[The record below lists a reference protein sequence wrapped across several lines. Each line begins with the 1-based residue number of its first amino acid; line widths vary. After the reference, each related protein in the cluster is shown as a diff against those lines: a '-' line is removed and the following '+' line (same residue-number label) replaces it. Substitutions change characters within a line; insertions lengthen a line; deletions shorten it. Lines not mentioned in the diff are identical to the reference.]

1 MVIQEVAMTAARVIR
16 ALLVFSTVLAAGSGL
31 SPSAAQE
38 AATEV
43 GFVEA
48 VSGRVVAFARGAPVL
63 VDVLD
68 VVGER
73 TRFDLLTDS
82 ELRVCHYRL
91 RRFVTMRGPAIVT
104 VSADGITVEAG
115 PAVDISEETCA
126 AAQASKFQGGIVAR
140 GVPSRR

>member
-1 MVIQEVAMTAARVIR
+1 MIAASVIR
-16 ALLVFSTVLAAGSGL
+16 TLLVFSTVLGAGSGL

-43 GFVEA
+43 GFVET
-48 VSGRVVAFARGAPVL
+48 VSGRVVVLARGAPVR

-68 VVGER
+68 AVREQ
-73 TRFDLLTDS
+73 TRFDLRSDS

-91 RRFVTMRGPAIVT
+91 RRFLTMRGPARVT
-104 VSADGITVEAG
+104 VAAEGVTVEAG
-115 PAVDISEETCA
+115 PAVDISQETCA

-140 GVPSRR
+140 GVPSKR